1 MREALVG
8 LGFDMDRYHQESFH
22 APVGETEE
30 FPEGVTLDDEVK
42 AEIDKL
48 KGDLSALREEHENL
62 RAHLKGSI
70 QEVAR
75 LTEENERLRR

>member
-1 MREALVG
+1 M
-8 LGFDMDRYHQESFH
+8 S
-22 APVGETEE
+22 
-30 FPEGVTLDDEVK
+30 DDADDTIRVPK
-42 AEIDKL
+42 AR
-48 KGDLSALREEHENL
+48 LREEHENL